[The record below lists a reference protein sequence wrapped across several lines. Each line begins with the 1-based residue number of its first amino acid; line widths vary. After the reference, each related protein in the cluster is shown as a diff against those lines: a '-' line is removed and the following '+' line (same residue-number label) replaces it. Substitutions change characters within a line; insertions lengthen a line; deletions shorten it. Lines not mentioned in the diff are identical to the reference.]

1 MSIEVQAVQRI
12 RGFTEVTFGADSSAS
27 AGSFTDLP
35 IVEGSAT
42 ITLTR
47 DEMDPSQLVQSRLE
61 ARKRVLGKRS
71 ATLSFQLNLSPTGT
85 AAASGVAAVTS
96 ALGLVLKNVMGAE
109 VLGTGSTSAAG
120 STASVVNVSAGTGTR
135 WANPGTLMGW
145 ANSAGVVEW
154 REVEARST
162 DAITLKRGFSGAPAN
177 GNVLY
182 QAATYYFTENP
193 TTSMAF
199 IVEGLESDDR
209 WLLTGCQA
217 VGGMTIA
224 LDLTGGAIPRVTFNF
239 TAARWYAS
247 DETSSDLRGTLGTA
261 TYTAY
266 NPIVGEAGNFEVW
279 TVGAPTYST
288 TQSIHV
294 SALAFEPAVAYVPYT
309 SPNGVNTVK
318 QWVASRNADAPVK
331 GSFTLPY
338 ESVVWFGHRNSRSDL
353 ACQYVAGVAAGSAV
367 ILSCPTIQILNPQR
381 QADAAGLAAQVVMFN
396 GRRDTDV
403 GATTTEVAKSP
414 FRIHLG

>member
-1 MSIEVQAVQRI
+1 MSIEVHSVQRI
-12 RGFTEVTFGADSSAS
+12 RGFQEATFGADSSGS

-42 ITLTR
+42 VTVTR
-47 DEMDPSQLVQSRLE
+47 DELDPGQLVQSRLE
-61 ARKRVLGKRS
+61 GRERVLGKRS
-71 ATLSFQLNLSPTGT
+71 ATLSFQLNLAPTGT
-85 AAASGVAAVTS
+85 AAASGVSAVTS

-109 VLGTGSTSAAG
+109 VLGTGSAASTG
-120 STASVVNVSAGTGTR
+120 STASVVNVSVGTGTR

-145 ANSAGVVEW
+145 ANAAGVVEW
-154 REVEARST
+154 REVESRST
-162 DAITLKRGFSGAPAN
+162 DAITLKRGFSGSPAN
-177 GNVLY
+177 GNTLF
-182 QAATYYFTENP
+182 QAATYHFTENV

-247 DETSSDLRGTLGTA
+247 DETSSGLTGTLGTA
-261 TYTAY
+261 TYSAY
-266 NPIVGEAGNFEVW
+266 NPIVGETGNFEVW
-279 TVGAPTYST
+279 TVGAATFST
-288 TQSIHV
+288 AQSIHV
-294 SALAFEPAVAYVPYT
+294 SALAFEPQATFIPYT
-309 SPNGVNTVK
+309 SPNGINTIR
-318 QWVASRNADAPVK
+318 QWVAARNMDAPVQ

-338 ESVVWFGHRNSRSDL
+338 ESNVWFNHRNNRSDL

-381 QADAAGLAAQVVMFN
+381 QADAAGLAAQVIMFK

-403 GATTTEVAKSP
+403 GVTTTDVAKSP